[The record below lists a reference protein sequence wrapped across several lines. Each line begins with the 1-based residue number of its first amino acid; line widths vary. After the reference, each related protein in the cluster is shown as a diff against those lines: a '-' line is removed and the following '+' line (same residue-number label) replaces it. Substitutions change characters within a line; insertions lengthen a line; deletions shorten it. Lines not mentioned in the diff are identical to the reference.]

1 VSAADRENLFCV
13 HWDVSDEGGH
23 VLIVHCAIDLASHP
37 HQSTPVRTNTFVVHE
52 MRAIGEDTEWSI
64 CLEFNAGGS
73 LPSKLVNSFLYG
85 QSKTFAHLSKYVCS
99 VHLILQQRTGTV
111 VERENK
117 RERENEATT
126 FDFI

>member
-1 VSAADRENLFCV
+1 LCVSAADRENLFCV
-13 HWDVSDEGGH
+13 HWGVSDEGGH

-85 QSKTFAHLSKYVCS
+85 QSKTFAHLSKYVCPI
-99 VHLILQQRTGTV
+99 HRDPAAAYWCTQL
-111 VERENK
+111 
-117 RERENEATT
+117 
-126 FDFI
+126 